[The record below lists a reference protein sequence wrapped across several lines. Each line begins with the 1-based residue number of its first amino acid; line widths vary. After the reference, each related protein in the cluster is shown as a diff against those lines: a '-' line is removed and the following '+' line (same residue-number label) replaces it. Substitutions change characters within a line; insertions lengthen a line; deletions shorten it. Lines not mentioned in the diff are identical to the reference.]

1 MQMQIFKFMI
11 IIKDVT
17 SLHHDTS
24 KAASLYLLY
33 AFSWS
38 ITAIA
43 EIIYFKVC
51 FRKLRIAA

>member
-24 KAASLYLLY
+24 KAASLYPL
-33 AFSWS
+33 
-38 ITAIA
+38 
-43 EIIYFKVC
+43 
-51 FRKLRIAA
+51 

>member
-24 KAASLYLLY
+24 KCCNPYIFCNHISVG
-33 AFSWS
+33 
-38 ITAIA
+38 
-43 EIIYFKVC
+43 E
-51 FRKLRIAA
+51 R